1 MELGRRWALETLG
14 EYGPRIR
21 EEIAEMVRAEH
32 VASVDAQ
39 EASGHR
45 SQSVYGEFWRGILE
59 RFEQLGE
66 LPGVVLV
73 RPGQAPYKIPVV
85 NGVALFPWRFGK
97 SATDEPEGVL
107 FGTSDARIAAA
118 NLKPVAEQ
126 GVLDFD
132 LPDPGLTAEEREF
145 FKTLQDVVKLPAV
158 TTGRLVVVA
167 ISSSVRG
174 LHLVQ
179 WGEVT
184 LTDDGNIL
192 WTGARESLMKVS
204 YSRPASTAPTGDFTT
219 GAVPQK
225 LKPAEPDA
233 VNSENDERR

>member
-167 ISSSVRG
+167 IASSVRG

-204 YSRPASTAPTGDFTT
+204 YSRPASTTPMGDFTT